1 MAEQSKTQFRYIEKQ
16 MSDGM
21 AIAKNDVSS
30 ERSNAVRVSYLNK
43 GLRDIRMNKG
53 LYLLMIPPLAYLILF
68 HYVPMYGVLMSFQ
81 DFSFRKGYFASD
93 WVGLKH
99 FTWLLNNPA
108 FMSAFFN
115 TLQINLM
122 RILFGFPMPILLAIL
137 INEVRLTRYKR
148 VVQTLSYLPYFISW
162 VVLAGIFNDLLARD
176 YGAVNHVLAF
186 FGLPRV
192 DFLQNAA
199 VFPFTLVITEIWRT
213 VGWGSIIYLATIA
226 TISPTLYEA
235 AEVDG
240 ASRLQRIRYITIPS
254 LYPAMVVVFLLNVG
268 NVLRIGFDQVFN
280 LYNPL
285 VYETGDIIQTYI
297 VRSFANN
304 PDFSRLAAAGF
315 MQSGLGLLL
324 LLLANQ
330 VVKRLRGGEGLF

>member
-1 MAEQSKTQFRYIEKQ
+1 VQS
-16 MSDGM
+16 
-21 AIAKNDVSS
+21 NDVAIHS
-30 ERSNAVRVSYLNK
+30 EMQTGTQQRRARAAFMNK
-43 GLRDIRMNKG
+43 ALRDIRMNKG
-53 LYLLMIPPLAYLILF
+53 LYLLMIVPLAYLILF

-81 DFSFRKGYFASD
+81 DFSFRKGYWGSE

-99 FTWLLNNPA
+99 FTWLLDNPA
-108 FMSAFFN
+108 FMTAFFN

-122 RILFGFPMPILLAIL
+122 RILFGFPVPILLAIA
-137 INEVRLTRYKR
+137 INEIRLMPYKR

-186 FGLPRV
+186 LGLPRV
-192 DFLQNAA
+192 DFLQSPT
-199 VFPFTLVITEIWRT
+199 VFPLTLVITEIWRT

-240 ASRLQRIRYITIPS
+240 ASRIQRIRYITIPS
-254 LYPAMVVVFLLNVG
+254 LYPAMVVVFLLSVG

-285 VYETGDIIQTYI
+285 VYESGDIIQTYI

-315 MQSGLGLLL
+315 MQSFLGLALL
-324 LLLANQ
+324 LTANM